1 MRIIVVGGAGTI
13 GSAVVDCLSARH
25 DIVVAGRRSGDITVD
40 ISSPDSVRAM
50 YQQIGRFDALACAA
64 GEAHFGPFETV
75 TEDELA
81 LGAADHFSEMA
92 DGLFSSAPYRSVSD
106 PFERLLGYID
116 FRAAMLKYE
125 IPQYTCLLGT
135 MVQETYLTHPAIRQA
150 CDRHMSAHVAQV
162 AKDVEGDTACTADLA
177 PRVSLVGVPEDVD
190 PTQDLEIEVTGDGW
204 AGDTELGGVADL
216 GGGGETDYLPS
227 AGWTDVDGQFVVLTW
242 GSSSCA
248 PVIENTEATSAT
260 EITVTFATPP
270 ADQVCTM
277 DMAPRAVVTS
287 VLEAED
293 DADMFAILTG
303 GEFDNI
309 RVPIY
314 PN

>member
-1 MRIIVVGGAGTI
+1 MTPRTRTGLAGL
-13 GSAVVDCLSARH
+13 GLAALL
-25 DIVVAGRRSGDITVD
+25 AGVLT
-40 ISSPDSVRAM
+40 
-50 YQQIGRFDALACAA
+50 ACATTSGGTA
-64 GEAHFGPFETV
+64 STAPSGTSSTDGGDANEQEV
-75 TEDELA
+75 
-81 LGAADHFSEMA
+81 GAAWL
-92 DGLFSSAPYRSVSD
+92 DGGRLIGIVTQGSSTCIPTA
-106 PFERLLGYID
+106 EE
-116 FRAAMLKYE
+116 ATYE
-125 IPQYTCLLGT
+125 DGVMKVTL
-135 MVQETYLTHPAIRQA
+135 V
-150 CDRHMSAHVAQV
+150 
-162 AKDVEGDTACTADLA
+162 DVEGDTACTADLA
-177 PRVSLVGVPEDVD
+177 PRVSLVGVPEGVD
-190 PTQDLEIEVTGDGW
+190 PAQDLEIEVTGDGW
-204 AGDTELGGVADL
+204 VGDTELGGVADL

-227 AGWTDVDGQFVVLTW
+227 AGWTDVDGQFVVLSW

-248 PVIENTEATSAT
+248 PMIENTEVTSAT

>member
-1 MRIIVVGGAGTI
+1 MTPRIRSVLAGLGLAALLAGALT
-13 GSAVVDCLSARH
+13 
-25 DIVVAGRRSGDITVD
+25 
-40 ISSPDSVRAM
+40 
-50 YQQIGRFDALACAA
+50 ACATTSGGTA
-64 GEAHFGPFETV
+64 PTAPSDTSSTDGDDANEQEV
-75 TEDELA
+75 
-81 LGAADHFSEMA
+81 GAAWL
-92 DGLFSSAPYRSVSD
+92 DGGRLIGIVTQGSSTCIPTA
-106 PFERLLGYID
+106 EE
-116 FRAAMLKYE
+116 ATYE
-125 IPQYTCLLGT
+125 DGVMKVTL
-135 MVQETYLTHPAIRQA
+135 V
-150 CDRHMSAHVAQV
+150 
-162 AKDVEGDTACTADLA
+162 DVEGDTACTADLA

-248 PVIENTEATSAT
+248 PVVENTEATSAT

-277 DMAPRAVVTS
+277 DMAPRGVVTS